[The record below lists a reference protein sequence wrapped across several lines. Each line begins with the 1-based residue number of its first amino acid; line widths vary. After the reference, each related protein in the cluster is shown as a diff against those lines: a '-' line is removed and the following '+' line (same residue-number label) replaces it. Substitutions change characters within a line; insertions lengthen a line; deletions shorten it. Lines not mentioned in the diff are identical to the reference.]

1 MKNDFIEKF
10 VCGDNLP
17 ENISQRESIIM
28 EARASLLIEAH
39 FGSERFPAFLSKRDP
54 GRILHISPKEGDPR
68 PLKFHDGVISGE
80 TSAFELT
87 PPSVSSKEQTAL
99 YMAGSDLTI
108 WRVANN
114 EGDRI
119 YYSFE
124 MRAAIIKGLED
135 SLRRGVLNFFNSAF
149 EAIRRHSECDTPTK
163 TCLYWGQEPRPYAAI
178 KKIWGFHWNPWS
190 TRHNL
195 ELRNIQPIL
204 KPEMRITDVFTF
216 NGKWGET
223 LLRVLKIEYGSEK
236 LLLPLTTW
244 FRSGSNQPM
253 FFFTP
258 GESAIPLF
266 NLEQLE
272 DCGDKTVILTDSVEI
287 AAKNQGQFA
296 NTIWTSFYGDWRYT
310 DWTPL
315 REARQIV
322 LLVTNHSGRSLAE
335 TYGTAKGLAD
345 YLAETVK
352 LENLG
357 YIQLQTDYDAEQPG
371 TIPESYQEM
380 NMDGFRAMAERAEEA
395 LKPHPEFWAEPVV
408 KRTDA
413 PGQTK
418 DLLHVEQQPYRY
430 LLRPF
435 LVEGTTSLIHAPKG
449 VGKSALGYSIAGALT
464 SIHKA
469 ELCPGTWWF
478 AREEPCRVLCLDFEN
493 SESVISKRLNMFC
506 FQYWGASDEDRDAG
520 FSNLAIRCGD
530 QLPPCLNYAL
540 PENHSAVLKWLD
552 EAETQGHVDLMVID
566 TYSRFINSQESAKS
580 VAGFT
585 ALCNQINQRGTTV
598 LVIHH
603 SGSDGDVR
611 GFKEKRDILYSCVHL
626 TREGGGPADDLY
638 NAPLKVEWEN
648 LREPDYNPTQ
658 VIKLTPNGWM
668 PDGIDDEEALE
679 AFRRQNFAKIVE
691 QYARLGFTNADM
703 QKMLNV
709 SNGKFY
715 ELKATKE

>member
-54 GRILHISPKEGDPR
+54 GRILHISPIEGDPR
-68 PLKFHDGVISGE
+68 PLKFHHGVTSGE

-108 WRVANN
+108 WRVVNN
-114 EGDRI
+114 GGDRI
-119 YYSFE
+119 YYPFE

-204 KPEMRITDVFTF
+204 NPEARVADVFTF

-223 LLRVLKIEYGSEK
+223 LLRVLKIEYGGEK

-244 FRSGSNQPM
+244 FRAGSNQPM

-258 GESAIPLF
+258 GESALPLF
-266 NLEQLE
+266 NLERLE

-287 AAKNQGQFA
+287 AAKNQGQFE
-296 NTIWTSFYGDWRYT
+296 NTIWTSFYGDWQYT
-310 DWTPL
+310 DWAPL
-315 REARQIV
+315 GDARQVV
-322 LLVTNHSGRSLAE
+322 LLVTNHSGRNLAE
-335 TYGTAKGLAD
+335 TYGTAKALAD
-345 YLAETVK
+345 YLTETVG
-352 LENLG
+352 LENLCF
-357 YIQLQTDYDAEQPG
+357 IQLQTDYGAEQPG
-371 TIPESYQEM
+371 TIPESYREM
-380 NMDGFRAMAERAEEA
+380 NMDEFRAMAERAKEA
-395 LKPHPEFWAEPVV
+395 LKPRPEFWSAPV
-408 KRTDA
+408 KEANDQA
-413 PGQTK
+413 QTA
-418 DLLHVEQQPYRY
+418 DLLNVDLQPYRY

-435 LVEGTTSLIHAPKG
+435 LVAGTTSLIHAPKG
-449 VGKSALGYSIAGALT
+449 VGKSSFGYSIAGALT
-464 SIHKA
+464 SIHKT
-469 ELCPGTWWF
+469 ELCPGTWWT
-478 AREEPCRVLCLDFEN
+478 AREKPCRVLYLDFEN
-493 SESVISKRLNMFC
+493 SKAVVSQRLKMFC
-506 FQYWGASDEDRDAG
+506 SRYWGRGDEDNQAG
-520 FSNLAIRCGD
+520 LDHLVIRYGD

-540 PENHSAVLKWLD
+540 PENHAMVFKWLD
-552 EAETQGHVDLMVID
+552 EAEAQEHVDLMVID
-566 TYSRFINSQESAKS
+566 TYSRFINSQESTKS

-585 ALCNQINQRGTTV
+585 ALCNRINQRGTAV

-638 NAPLKVEWEN
+638 SAPVKVEWEN

-658 VIKLTPNGWM
+658 VIRLTKDGWM
-668 PDGIDDEEALE
+668 PDGIEDKEELE
-679 AFRRQNFAKIVE
+679 AFRRENFTKIVE
-691 QYARLGFTNADM
+691 QYARLEFKDADM
-703 QKMLNV
+703 QKMLNIGN
-709 SNGKFY
+709 SSFY
-715 ELKATKE
+715 EWKKTDKE